1 MKKLLL
7 SVALFFVWVV
17 VLYLIP
23 VNLGIENN
31 TNTPDENINIE
42 QSLFSIDINEIQTT
56 PSVNTIDPSLCD
68 NSKGNIINNDSKN
81 ERLPLVLN
89 NNLIASV
96 QVSGIASPTN
106 W

>member
-23 VNLGIENN
+23 VDLGVDNN
-31 TNTPDENINIE
+31 TNTPNDNINTE

-68 NSKGNIINNDSKN
+68 NFKEYSLTSDSKN
-81 ERLPLVLN
+81 KSLLISN
-89 NNLIASV
+89 NSLIASV